1 MRRELT
7 LKGSVE
13 FEGKGLHSGHISR
26 IILKPAPEDTG
37 IVFISKSGS
46 VNQFIPYSVENVVD
60 TRNNISISNGR
71 ALIKTVE
78 HLVSTLYALHID
90 NCIIECFSNEIPI
103 LDGSAGEFVKKI
115 IEVGIVEQN
124 KNREE
129 FRIINPI
136 WSTLDDKYIVAL
148 PYNGLKCCYTISFPN
163 SPIGTQTYTD
173 VITSETFIKSLA
185 TARTFGFLED
195 LENYQKNGLVLGV
208 SIDNVNVYSRKD
220 NKAVNS
226 PRYNDEP
233 VRHKMLDLIGGL
245 ALLNFD
251 IKGFIIA
258 YKAGHTLDVMFAK
271 KVMNI
276 YNGINQ
282 LYTEKPYRVD
292 TNFYIHATPSSSG
305 EKMPS

>member
-7 LKGSVE
+7 LKKSVE
-13 FEGKGLHSGHISR
+13 FEGKGLHSGHTSR
-26 IILKPAPEDTG
+26 IILKPAPEGTG
-37 IVFISKSGS
+37 LVFISKSGA
-46 VNQFIPYSVENVVD
+46 VNQFIPYSVESVVD

-71 ALIKTVE
+71 ALVKTVE
-78 HLVSTLYALHID
+78 HLVSALYALHID

-103 LDGSAGEFVKKI
+103 LDGSANEFVRKI
-115 IEVGIVEQN
+115 MEAGRVEQTR
-124 KNREE
+124 NREE

-136 WSTLDDKYIVAL
+136 WATLDDKYIVAL

-163 SPIGTQTYTD
+163 SPIGTQTYTN
-173 VITSETFIKSLA
+173 VITSETFIENLA
-185 TARTFGFLED
+185 SARTFGFLED

-208 SIDNVNVYSRKD
+208 SIDNVNVYSRKE
-220 NKAVNS
+220 NKAINS

-233 VRHKMLDLIGGL
+233 VRHKMLDLIGSL

-258 YKAGHTLDVMFAK
+258 YKGGHTLDVMFTR
-271 KVMNI
+271 KVINI

-282 LYTEKPYRVD
+282 LYTERPYRVD
-292 TNFYIHATPSSSG
+292 ASFYIHTGSSDI